1 MLYVERYYEI
11 IMQIKEEGNHLIP
24 STSERSQLPR
34 HMMEKQGYD
43 GETYNN
49 TKSFEHLTL

>member
-24 STSERSQLPR
+24 STSERKPAS
-34 HMMEKQGYD
+34 KAYD
-43 GETYNN
+43 GETRIWWWDI
-49 TKSFEHLTL
+49 